1 MDITKGCHTDPDVRR
16 MCCFQNGDEAAFREL
31 FEAHQKPLIN
41 FCFRFC
47 QNRNL
52 AEDLAQEVFLRVYR
66 GAAGYRPEARFTTW
80 LYRIA
85 VNVCLNENRK
95 GRGRL
100 ATDSLDRPGKNSAE
114 NDDGPRQVRDEGR
127 PNPGE
132 IMLEKQRQTAIAK
145 ALARLPEQQ
154 RMAMIL
160 RTHHEFSYDEI
171 AAQMSCSPGK
181 VKTLI
186 FRARQSLK
194 EMLTD
199 YL

>member
-1 MDITKGCHTDPDVRR
+1 MNTVSTY
-16 MCCFQNGDEAAFREL
+16 REIL
-31 FEAHQKPLIN
+31 NAVSESFSGSETPFLDACLLLAH
-41 FCFRFC
+41 
-47 QNRNL
+47 
-52 AEDLAQEVFLRVYR
+52 
-66 GAAGYRPEARFTTW
+66 
-80 LYRIA
+80 
-85 VNVCLNENRK
+85 
-95 GRGRL
+95 
-100 ATDSLDRPGKNSAE
+100 SLGLSRES
-114 NDDGPRQVRDEGR
+114 
-127 PNPGE
+127 
-132 IMLEKQRQTAIAK
+132 L
-145 ALARLPEQQ
+145 LARLPEQQ